1 MDQHFRS
8 RLKASELL
16 LGTIVTMPCSEGVE
30 VLVDT
35 GFDWLFI
42 DTEHGAFDA
51 QSAQQ
56 LLWAAGRD
64 FACVIRV
71 PNANEVWIKKA
82 LDIGATGIIVPQ
94 IRSAQE
100 AEHVVRLCRFPPEG
114 VRGVGLSRANRYG
127 NQFQEYLEHANE
139 WIAVILQAERVEAVD
154 NIEAIANVPGVD
166 AIFVG
171 PYDLSV
177 SLGKPGEVTDPTVQ
191 QAIDTIKTACLE
203 AGIGL
208 GIFGMDAAAV
218 NPYIERGFHLIAVGT
233 DMVLLAQAAREAL
246 SGVSH

>member
-1 MDQHFRS
+1 MDPHFRS

-56 LLWAAGRD
+56 LLRAAGRD
-64 FACVIRV
+64 SACVIRV

-100 AEHVVRLCRFPPEG
+100 AECVVRLCRFPPEG
-114 VRGVGLSRANRYG
+114 ARGVGLSRANRYG
-127 NQFQEYLEHANE
+127 DEFQGYLEHANE
-139 WIAVILQAERVEAVD
+139 WITVILQAERVEAVD
-154 NIEAIANVPGVD
+154 NIRAIANVPGVD

-171 PYDLSV
+171 PYDLSA
-177 SLGKPGEVTDPTVQ
+177 SLGKPGEVTDPIVR
-191 QAIDTIKTACLE
+191 QAIDTIRTACLD

-208 GIFGMDAAAV
+208 GIFGIDAAAV

-233 DMVLLAQAAREAL
+233 DTVFLAQAAREAL
-246 SGVSH
+246 SGVTP